1 MFRVCGSDREV
12 ARVFR
17 EAVVGQQLSD
27 RARFSRGDRVVLSTR
42 RAHFES
48 ARRRW
53 QGRPLPAV
61 RLHRSQVLGETK
73 TLQRYVYMYFMLC
86 FLCRD
91 HKLQRYINLI
101 SRTMDCFNMYEER
114 SFLRDKTMLRYV
126 IQLLDS
132 LNEFNIVLERSLVS
146 GVE

>member
-1 MFRVCGSDREV
+1 M
-12 ARVFR
+12 
-17 EAVVGQQLSD
+17 
-27 RARFSRGDRVVLSTR
+27 
-42 RAHFES
+42 
-48 ARRRW
+48 
-53 QGRPLPAV
+53 
-61 RLHRSQVLGETK
+61 
-73 TLQRYVYMYFMLC
+73 TLQGYVYMYCMLC